1 MNATATAKATPC
13 TLDDFLAWE
22 AAEPL
27 RHEFIEGE
35 AFAMTGG
42 TDVHNLISLNAAI
55 HLREHTQDKPCR
67 VFMADMKLVVTA
79 ADACFYPD
87 VFVTCTPADAER
99 SLVKQDAKIIVE
111 VLSPGTEAYDRGK
124 KFSHY
129 RLIDSLQAYVLIA
142 QDEYRIEAFA
152 RAPDNHWTLYD
163 ASGLHATLSLPM
175 QDGEMLN
182 LSLAQIY
189 QDIRLSPPPPRPD
202 REQTT

>member
-22 AAEPL
+22 AAEPI

-42 TDVHNLISLNAAI
+42 TDAHNLISLNAAI

-99 SLVKQDAKIIVE
+99 SLVKHDAKIIVE

-163 ASGLHATLSLPM
+163 ASGLDATLSLPM
-175 QDGEMLN
+175 QDGEILN

-202 REQTT
+202 REQTI